1 MRRILSL
8 VLFTALAASAC
19 GDSTP
24 NAIPGVTLPP
34 STTVVSVNLNDVVF
48 ASALIPFTACD
59 DMLTYLQT
67 EA

>member
-48 ASALIPFTACD
+48 ASALIPFTA
-59 DMLTYLQT
+59 
-67 EA
+67 